1 MSSGGQKTFPDCHA
15 FRQHLCQL
23 LNKRAI
29 YHHVTWAMKMMLIS
43 NFLLMNTD
51 MMYTEL
57 TKVYW
62 ERSLMQHPAIG
73 GSKIA

>member
-29 YHHVTWAMKMMLIS
+29 YHHVTRAMKMMLIS
-43 NFLLMNTD
+43 NSLLMNTD
-51 MMYTEL
+51 MM
-57 TKVYW
+57 
-62 ERSLMQHPAIG
+62 
-73 GSKIA
+73 